1 MQAGQEWKHAFQCS
15 GKLLSTNYRKRNHRS
30 QKGKKKKRRKHGN
43 LKGRRQGAS
52 CGALECTRGGVL
64 SECGRVARCSYVLS
78 AGPRVFSLKFVP
90 VVR

>member
-1 MQAGQEWKHAFQCS
+1 MHSSVPVSCCQQITEKEITDH
-15 GKLLSTNYRKRNHRS
+15 RKE
-30 QKGKKKKRRKHGN
+30 KKKKRRKHGN